1 MKNYKVKVE
10 DEKVKF
16 FKELLS
22 NLDFATFEELEE
34 TVEPR
39 VYPAASFEIRSSK
52 GESKSTHPDQTAAQA
67 EERKKSAQ
75 SREDSLKDVL
85 NKIEQMRN
93 QGRK

>member
-39 VYPAASFEIRSSK
+39 VYPAANFEIRSSK
-52 GESKSTHPDQTAAQA
+52 GESKSTHPEQIAAQA
-67 EERKKSAQ
+67 EERKKSTQ

-85 NKIEQMRN
+85 NKIEQLRN